1 MSLTSSPTSLKA
13 RLDAANPNT
22 LPSNLQTLK
31 IGSVL
36 AAIPTTLRKK
46 AAVASPYALAAELVV
61 ALPEDAKACSIFS
74 AYARAGAGTLG
85 PLTVVAPGTTP
96 VAGQI
101 AVAPSGDIATA
112 AADAWTS
119 LDVTYLPEKYDTME
133 LTLPVVADTLV
144 LPTPALTAG
153 AVMLIEAESLAGAPG
168 KKIVLAPGAV
178 PAAGQAALALDKST
192 VAFAAADAVTS
203 ARVKI
208 AIGASVDVQALLE
221 GQSSTI

>member
-1 MSLTSSPTSLKA
+1 MSLSSSPTSLKA

-61 ALPEDAKACSIFS
+61 ALPEDAKAGTIFS
-74 AYARAGAGTLG
+74 AYARAGTGTLG
-85 PLTVVAPGTTP
+85 PLSVVVGATP

-112 AADAWTS
+112 VADAWTS

-133 LTLPVVADTLV
+133 LTLPVVADVLV
-144 LPTPALTAG
+144 LPAPALTAG
-153 AVMLIEAESLAGAPG
+153 AVFMLEAESLAGAPG

-178 PAAGQAALALDKST
+178 PAAGQAALSLDKLT
-192 VAFAAADAVTS
+192 VVFAAADVVTS
-203 ARVKI
+203 ARVKL
-208 AIGASVDVQALLE
+208 AVGSLDVQALLE
-221 GQSSTI
+221 GQSTTI